1 MEELDASNVC
11 NVLIYIVMVI
21 KCKSYLCPLC

>member
-11 NVLIYIVMVI
+11 IVLICIVMVI
-21 KCKSYLCPLC
+21 KCKSYLFPFC